1 MHSLLFAPRWSR
13 MTHDEKLDAAEELMT
28 QIARALVDHPEEVS
42 VEAVEGDEGD
52 ETTVLEMRVAAD
64 DVGKVIGKQG
74 RTVRSMRTILAAV
87 GQGHHLRYELDV
99 VEDEDEEDDEDA
111 DEGTTVGGSESTT
124 AG

>member
-1 MHSLLFAPRWSR
+1 

-28 QIARALVDHPEEVS
+28 QIARALVDKPDEVL

-52 ETTVLEMRVAAD
+52 DVTVLEMRVAPE

-87 GQGHHLRYELDV
+87 GQVHHLRYELDV
-99 VEDEDEEDDEDA
+99 VEDEDEDEEDENGVDGAPVE
-111 DEGTTVGGSESTT
+111 GSESST

>member
-1 MHSLLFAPRWSR
+1 MHSLPFAPRWSR

-52 ETTVLEMRVAAD
+52 DTTVLEMRVAPD

-111 DEGTTVGGSESTT
+111 DGTTIGGSESTT

>member
-1 MHSLLFAPRWSR
+1 
-13 MTHDEKLDAAEELMT
+13 MTHDEKLDAAEKLMT
-28 QIARALVDHPEEVS
+28 QIARALVDHPEEVL

-52 ETTVLEMRVAAD
+52 DTTVLEMRMAPD

-74 RTVRSMRTILAAV
+74 RTVRSLRTILAAV

-99 VEDEDEEDDEDA
+99 VEDEEDDLEDE
-111 DEGTTVGGSESTT
+111 DVDDTIVGGSESTT

>member
-1 MHSLLFAPRWSR
+1 

-28 QIARALVDHPEEVS
+28 QIARALVDHPDEVL

-52 ETTVLEMRVAAD
+52 DTTVLEMRVSPD

-87 GQGHHLRYELDV
+87 GAGHHLRYELDV
-99 VEDEDEEDDEDA
+99 VEDEEEDDGVEDA
-111 DEGTTVGGSESTT
+111 ALDGSESTT

>member
-1 MHSLLFAPRWSR
+1 

-28 QIARALVDHPEEVS
+28 QIARALVDHPDEVS

-52 ETTVLEMRVAAD
+52 DTDDTTVLEMRVAPD

-74 RTVRSMRTILAAV
+74 RTVRSMRTILAAI

-111 DEGTTVGGSESTT
+111 DGTTIGGSESTT

>member
-1 MHSLLFAPRWSR
+1 
-13 MTHDEKLDAAEELMT
+13 MTHDEKLDAAEALMT
-28 QIARALVDHPEEVS
+28 QIARSLVDHPDEVA

-52 ETTVLEMRVAAD
+52 ETIVLEMRVAPD

-99 VEDEDEEDDEDA
+99 VEDEGDEDE
-111 DEGTTVGGSESTT
+111 DELDGAPVEGSESST

>member
-1 MHSLLFAPRWSR
+1 
-13 MTHDEKLDAAEELMT
+13 MTHDEKLDAAEELMM

-99 VEDEDEEDDEDA
+99 VEDEDEEDDEHA

>member
-1 MHSLLFAPRWSR
+1 

-28 QIARALVDHPEEVS
+28 QIARALVDHPDEVS

-52 ETTVLEMRVAAD
+52 DTTVLEMRVAPD

-74 RTVRSMRTILAAV
+74 RTVRSLRTILAAV

-99 VEDEDEEDDEDA
+99 VEDEDEEDDVEDV
-111 DEGTTVGGSESTT
+111 DDTIVGGSESTT

>member
-1 MHSLLFAPRWSR
+1 
-13 MTHDEKLDAAEELMT
+13 MTHDEKLDAAEELMA
-28 QIARALVDHPEEVS
+28 QIARALVDHPDDVS

-52 ETTVLEMRVAAD
+52 DTTVLEMRVAPD
-64 DVGKVIGKQG
+64 DVGKIIGKQG

-99 VEDEDEEDDEDA
+99 VEDEDEEDDDDDA
-111 DEGTTVGGSESTT
+111 EGTTLGGSESTT

>member
-1 MHSLLFAPRWSR
+1 

-28 QIARALVDHPEEVS
+28 QIARALVDHPDEVS
-42 VEAVEGDEGD
+42 VEAVEGEEGD
-52 ETTVLEMRVAAD
+52 DTTVLEMRVAPD

-99 VEDEDEEDDEDA
+99 IEDDDEEDDD
-111 DEGTTVGGSESTT
+111 DDLDGTTVGGSESTT
-124 AG
+124 AD

>member
-1 MHSLLFAPRWSR
+1 

-28 QIARALVDHPEEVS
+28 QIARALVDHPDEVL
-42 VEAVEGDEGD
+42 VEAVEGEEGD
-52 ETTVLEMRVAAD
+52 DITVLEMRVAPD

-87 GQGHHLRYELDV
+87 GQSHHLRYELDV
-99 VEDEDEEDDEDA
+99 VEDEDEEEADDA
-111 DEGTTVGGSESTT
+111 DGAPVEGSESST

>member
-1 MHSLLFAPRWSR
+1 

-28 QIARALVDHPEEVS
+28 QIARALVDHPEEVQ

-52 ETTVLEMRVAAD
+52 DTTVLEMRLAPD

-87 GQGHHLRYELDV
+87 GPGHHLRYELDV
-99 VEDEDEEDDEDA
+99 VEDEDEDEVDDDV
-111 DEGTTVGGSESTT
+111 DDTNVGGSESTT
-124 AG
+124 AS

>member
-1 MHSLLFAPRWSR
+1 L
-13 MTHDEKLDAAEELMT
+13 
-28 QIARALVDHPEEVS
+28 

-52 ETTVLEMRVAAD
+52 ETTVLEMRVAPD

-99 VEDEDEEDDEDA
+99 VEDEDEDDDV
-111 DEGTTVGGSESTT
+111 DDVDDTNVGGSESTT

>member
-1 MHSLLFAPRWSR
+1 

-28 QIARALVDHPEEVS
+28 QIARALVDHPDEVS

-52 ETTVLEMRVAAD
+52 DTTVLEMRMAPD

-74 RTVRSMRTILAAV
+74 RTVRSLRTILAAV
-87 GQGHHLRYELDV
+87 GQSHHLRYELDV
-99 VEDEDEEDDEDA
+99 VEDEDEEDDLEDV
-111 DEGTTVGGSESTT
+111 DDTIVGGSESTT

>member
-1 MHSLLFAPRWSR
+1 
-13 MTHDEKLDAAEELMT
+13 
-28 QIARALVDHPEEVS
+28 

-52 ETTVLEMRVAAD
+52 DTTVLEMRLAPD

-74 RTVRSMRTILAAV
+74 RTVRSLRTILAAV

-99 VEDEDEEDDEDA
+99 VEDEDEEDDLD
-111 DEGTTVGGSESTT
+111 DVDDTIVGGSESTT

>member
-1 MHSLLFAPRWSR
+1 

-28 QIARALVDHPEEVS
+28 QIARALVDHPDEVS

-52 ETTVLEMRVAAD
+52 DTTVLEMRVAPD

-74 RTVRSMRTILAAV
+74 RTVRSLRTILAAV

-99 VEDEDEEDDEDA
+99 VEDEEEEEDDLD
-111 DEGTTVGGSESTT
+111 DVDDTIVGGSESTT

>member
-1 MHSLLFAPRWSR
+1 

-28 QIARALVDHPEEVS
+28 QIACALVDHPDEVA
-42 VEAVEGDEGD
+42 VEAVEGEEGD
-52 ETTVLEMRVAAD
+52 DITVLEMRVAPD

-87 GQGHHLRYELDV
+87 GQAHHLRYELDV
-99 VEDEDEEDDEDA
+99 VEDEDEDEDEEGG
-111 DEGTTVGGSESTT
+111 DEDVDGAPVEGSESST

>member
-1 MHSLLFAPRWSR
+1 

-28 QIARALVDHPEEVS
+28 QIARALVDHPDEVL

-52 ETTVLEMRVAAD
+52 DTTVLEMRVAPD

-99 VEDEDEEDDEDA
+99 VEDEDEENGEEDVDGA
-111 DEGTTVGGSESTT
+111 PVEGSESST

>member
-1 MHSLLFAPRWSR
+1 

-28 QIARALVDHPEEVS
+28 QIARALVDHPDEVL
-42 VEAVEGDEGD
+42 VEAVEAEEGED
-52 ETTVLEMRVAAD
+52 VTVLEMRVAPD

-99 VEDEDEEDDEDA
+99 VEDDDEEDGE
-111 DEGTTVGGSESTT
+111 DEGVDGTAVGDSESTT

>member
-1 MHSLLFAPRWSR
+1 
-13 MTHDEKLDAAEELMT
+13 MTHDEKLDAAEELMSK
-28 QIARALVDHPEEVS
+28 IARALVDHPDQVL

-52 ETTVLEMRVAAD
+52 DTTVLEMRVAPD

-99 VEDEDEEDDEDA
+99 VEDEDNVDDDEDM
-111 DEGTTVGGSESTT
+111 DGTMLGGSESTT

>member
-1 MHSLLFAPRWSR
+1 

-28 QIARALVDHPEEVS
+28 QIARALVDHPDEVV

-52 ETTVLEMRVAAD
+52 DTTVLEMRVAPD

-99 VEDEDEEDDEDA
+99 VEDEDEEDNEEDVDGA
-111 DEGTTVGGSESTT
+111 PVEGSESST

>member
-1 MHSLLFAPRWSR
+1 
-13 MTHDEKLDAAEELMT
+13 MTHDEKLDAAEELMSK
-28 QIARALVDHPEEVS
+28 IARALVDHPDQVL

-52 ETTVLEMRVAAD
+52 DTTVLEMRVAPD

-99 VEDEDEEDDEDA
+99 VEDEDNVDDDK
-111 DEGTTVGGSESTT
+111 DMDGTTLGGSESTT

>member
-1 MHSLLFAPRWSR
+1 
-13 MTHDEKLDAAEELMT
+13 MTHDEKLDAAEELML
-28 QIARALVDHPEEVS
+28 QIARALVDHPDDVV

-52 ETTVLEMRVAAD
+52 DTIVLEMRVAPD

-74 RTVRSMRTILAAV
+74 RTVRSMRTILSAL

-99 VEDEDEEDDEDA
+99 VEDEDEDEEDDLDGAPVE
-111 DEGTTVGGSESTT
+111 GSESST

>member
-1 MHSLLFAPRWSR
+1 

-28 QIARALVDHPEEVS
+28 QIARALVDHPDDVS

-52 ETTVLEMRVAAD
+52 DTTVLEMRVAPD

-99 VEDEDEEDDEDA
+99 VEDEDEEDDDDDA
-111 DEGTTVGGSESTT
+111 EGTTLGGSESTT